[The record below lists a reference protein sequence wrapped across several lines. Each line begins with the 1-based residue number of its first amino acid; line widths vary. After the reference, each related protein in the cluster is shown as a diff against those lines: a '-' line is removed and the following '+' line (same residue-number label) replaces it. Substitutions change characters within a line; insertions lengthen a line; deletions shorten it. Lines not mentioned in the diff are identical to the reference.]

1 MFSFDLSRFMLR
13 GGGACS
19 QVSKWGSV
27 CDIVRGMAIKNKGRN
42 IKDDIDT
49 LHFWLLEIL
58 LQSFFVI
65 GFIVVYIECI
75 SA

>member
-1 MFSFDLSRFMLR
+1 M
-13 GGGACS
+13 
-19 QVSKWGSV
+19 SKWGSV
-27 CDIVRGMAIKNKGRN
+27 CDKVRGMAIKNKGRN